1 MFGCFGARVYA
12 PLFFIWTKTDQHNVL
27 VTHYGIRRLQ
37 SNTLW
42 AGFPSCDILLG
53 GGACWCWGPARQSR
67 QSKLPS
73 DRPDTAVKRGGE
85 KWREGGEDA
94 RLQSSHAESD
104 FHYQLWLFLF
114 HFTTA
119 INHRVT
125 GSQGWRGW
133 RAVQEKRANFHQKKN
148 YLSKQVRWSRGFAR
162 GLWKRCGQTEI
173 YLGLIGS
180 GRVVRGE

>member
-1 MFGCFGARVYA
+1 MKRAGRKRREAR
-12 PLFFIWTKTDQHNVL
+12 
-27 VTHYGIRRLQ
+27 
-37 SNTLW
+37 
-42 AGFPSCDILLG
+42 
-53 GGACWCWGPARQSR
+53 
-67 QSKLPS
+67 
-73 DRPDTAVKRGGE
+73 
-85 KWREGGEDA
+85 GEDA

-133 RAVQEKRANFHQKKN
+133 RAEGRKKRANFHQIKN
-148 YLSKQVRWSRGFAR
+148 YLSKQVRWSRGSAR
-162 GLWKRCGQTEI
+162 GLWKPCGQTEI

-180 GRVVRGE
+180 GRVVRGEQRFREGEKDLRGPGEKAGTPLRWEEETLCLGRETISCRPPHPSLLTSSGSTQRAATSSQRGLRGRSS